1 MKGTPFYTG
10 EYGPRRGPAEQRL
23 NAWPLCY
30 YREPALSVLWPL
42 FESTDDHWAVRPL
55 VSVYGLDRS
64 NREYNVLWPL
74 AQFDR
79 QSLEN
84 RVFPVF
90 WGDDYLVAFPLYWH
104 FDQPWGA
111 TGGSDSLFPLWI
123 FSRDTTNDF
132 NLWSPWPLVHRWQ
145 DKPAGEEG
153 SMVLPLYWRER
164 DRQGSHFLSLPWLSG
179 SDAKGGYWRLLT
191 PLFYQTSNET
201 YSAWVTPLWAQG
213 HSETNDWQAVIPFAY
228 WDRQQKTLL
237 SPLWAHWR
245 TGDSET
251 YLAPWLLSWET
262 SCPERKI
269 GRAHV

>member
-1 MKGTPFYTG
+1 MVGAMSTFLKSAGCLAGACAVCLLGSGCATAEMKGTPFYTG

-123 FSRDTTNDF
+123 F
-132 NLWSPWPLVHRWQ
+132 
-145 DKPAGEEG
+145 
-153 SMVLPLYWRER
+153 
-164 DRQGSHFLSLPWLSG
+164 
-179 SDAKGGYWRLLT
+179 
-191 PLFYQTSNET
+191 
-201 YSAWVTPLWAQG
+201 
-213 HSETNDWQAVIPFAY
+213 
-228 WDRQQKTLL
+228 
-237 SPLWAHWR
+237 
-245 TGDSET
+245 
-251 YLAPWLLSWET
+251 
-262 SCPERKI
+262 
-269 GRAHV
+269 